1 MGHRASMICFVAFI
15 FTLTELE
22 LDSSNSLDSSESA
35 GVDVGGTDSTATG
48 RRLATKGL
56 DAVVLLVGSTTGTR
70 ADNFANYD
78 TSLESVSNKSSE
90 DQKINLNTTVK
101 PPEEPKLPED
111 LISQDVLL
119 DPNIVLARLSRDL
132 RGNYQP
138 YYGHSS
144 NYWPSRR
151 ISSKN
156 IHKKYR
162 GDNIKRR
169 YEAPR
174 IKIYPVFPGK

>member
-1 MGHRASMICFVAFI
+1 MFVSCGNFI
-15 FTLTELE
+15 KYFLFLLCAIGSFCKSQDIVPEETI
-22 LDSSNSLDSSESA
+22 SSSTIVNFNST
-35 GVDVGGTDSTATG
+35 VT
-48 RRLATKGL
+48 
-56 DAVVLLVGSTTGTR
+56 
-70 ADNFANYD
+70 DNFADYD

-90 DQKINLNTTVK
+90 EINLNTTVK

-132 RGNYQP
+132 RGNFQP
-138 YYGHSS
+138 YYGHSP
-144 NYWPSRR
+144 NYWPFRR
-151 ISSKN
+151 VSSKN

-162 GDNIKRR
+162 GDNIKR

>member
-1 MGHRASMICFVAFI
+1 MFI
-15 FTLTELE
+15 FCGNFIKIFLFLLCVIGSICKSEDIVTEE
-22 LDSSNSLDSSESA
+22 AISSSTVVNFNSTVS
-35 GVDVGGTDSTATG
+35 V
-48 RRLATKGL
+48 
-56 DAVVLLVGSTTGTR
+56 

>member
-1 MGHRASMICFVAFI
+1 MSVFCGNFI
-15 FTLTELE
+15 KYFLFLLCVIGSCCKSEDIITEKTISSSTIGDFNSTN
-22 LDSSNSLDSSESA
+22 DS
-35 GVDVGGTDSTATG
+35 
-48 RRLATKGL
+48 
-56 DAVVLLVGSTTGTR
+56 
-70 ADNFANYD
+70 FANYD
-78 TSLESVSNKSSE
+78 TSLETAGNNSSE
-90 DQKINLNTTVK
+90 EITPTTVK

-132 RGNYQP
+132 RGMNFQP

-151 ISSKN
+151 VSSKN
-156 IHKKYR
+156 FNKKYR
-162 GDNIKRR
+162 GDNIK
-169 YEAPR
+169 APR